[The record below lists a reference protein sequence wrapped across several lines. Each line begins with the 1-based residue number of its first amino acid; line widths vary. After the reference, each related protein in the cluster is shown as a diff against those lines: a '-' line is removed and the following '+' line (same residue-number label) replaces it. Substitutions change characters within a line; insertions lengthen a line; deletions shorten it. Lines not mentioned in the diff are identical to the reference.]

1 MYAYVVLFVSRNK
14 DNTDVKGFK
23 PRKRSFLTHDP
34 ETCYDSFRKFA
45 DEGVKGE
52 TSRFY
57 VSVSERDMDKTRKA
71 LACHLVMHDDVDL
84 TKMEALVA
92 SFAMR
97 PEHEMTK
104 KWLFDFD
111 CMGYDL
117 KERFVDELEQL
128 TECPV
133 YDYYTPHG
141 FAVVAMHG
149 FNSRDFLPL
158 WNKTLKEKNP
168 NWSVELKRNA
178 MLLKDWAIK

>member
-14 DNTDVKGFK
+14 DNAGVEGFK

-34 ETCYDSFRKFA
+34 ETCYDSFRKFV

-57 VSVSERDMDKTRKA
+57 VSVGERDMDKTRKA

-111 CMGYDL
+111 CTDYDL
-117 KERFVDELEQL
+117 KERFADELEQL

-149 FNSRDFLPL
+149 FNNRDFLSL
-158 WNKTLKEKNP
+158 WNKALKEKNP

-178 MLLKDWAIK
+178 MLLKNWETK